1 MTMKKLITLL
11 LLLMATS
18 IFSYSQTQR
27 LVLIEEATNAS
38 CGPCASQNPG
48 FDALLNQNRDKLTAI
63 KYHWYFPGFD
73 PMHNHNVLEN
83 NARVSYYGINGVPT
97 ATIDGVIPSVSG
109 YPGSPGGY
117 TQTLINQ
124 YAAIESSFE
133 IDMNHYFSPNE
144 DSIYVTM
151 RIRAVE
157 DVSGIMIA
165 QIVVIEKHIHFNS
178 APGSNGEKD
187 FYDVMKKMLP
197 GHLGTKIPES
207 WEAGEYIIIKE
218 SWELAN
224 IYDFDE
230 IGVVG
235 FIQSS
240 ANKSVKQAAN
250 SSTDPLIPYYSLDA
264 SVTAIGNMTK
274 KNCMGFVNPI
284 VTINNYGA
292 DEITSIDINYKVN
305 ESAVETFNWTG
316 NLAFLESQEVLLPEY
331 SFNVED
337 ENNLII
343 YVSDPNSSPD
353 EFPNNDTISQVFAK
367 AMLAPEEI
375 QLMIR
380 LDVNPEE
387 ITWEI
392 TDDEGEIAFS
402 GGPYSAAGS
411 IVNESFLFENS
422 GCYTFTILDAGGDG
436 FIAPGFFALFF
447 GSNEIII
454 SGTSFGAMAYE
465 QFSVDAGYSQTFDI
479 SPGFQFVSSHIS
491 AVEPNMEVVVAE
503 IISDN
508 LLYVRNSEGAM
519 LRKIGPNWV
528 NGIGD
533 WIGTEGYLIKYVGSG
548 QFTISGEL
556 IAATTPIDLTAG
568 FQFVSY
574 LPTVE
579 IDASEAYA
587 SIIGDDLLYVRNSE
601 GAMLRKIGPNWVNGI
616 GNCVPNEGYLVKMAS
631 DASLI
636 YPEGGKSVNTNRP
649 LPKHFEFE
657 GGNAA
662 EPVYTIYISGL
673 EIGDEVAA
681 FDDDLL
687 TGVLRI
693 NSKNTFENE
702 LAVFSTVFSGAG
714 YKSGNPI
721 VLKVFDNATQKI
733 VKTEYTL
740 ENVFG
745 ETYMQKNYPSEDG
758 LYSVINI
765 TKSSASLI
773 EETLSVYPNP
783 ASDLLNINSN
793 NQILNVKILNYTG
806 QIVAD
811 NKFNNNEVIINTSVY
826 NSGIYFIQIETIKG
840 ISIKKV
846 VIN

>member
-48 FDALLNQNRDKLTAI
+48 FDALLSQNRDKLTAI

-133 IDMNHYFSPNE
+133 MDMNHYFSPNE

-207 WEAGEYIIIKE
+207 WEAGDYIIIKE
-218 SWELAN
+218 AWELAN
-224 IYDFDE
+224 IYDSDE

-264 SVTAIGNMTK
+264 SVTAIGNMTE

-353 EFPNNDTISQVFAK
+353 EFPNNDTISRVFAK

-422 GCYTFTILDAGGDG
+422 GCYTFAILDAGGDG

-465 QFSVDAGYSQTFDI
+465 QFSVDAGSSQTFDI
-479 SPGFQFVSSHIS
+479 
-491 AVEPNMEVVVAE
+491 
-503 IISDN
+503 
-508 LLYVRNSEGAM
+508 
-519 LRKIGPNWV
+519 
-528 NGIGD
+528 
-533 WIGTEGYLIKYVGSG
+533 
-548 QFTISGEL
+548 
-556 IAATTPIDLTAG
+556 
-568 FQFVSY
+568 
-574 LPTVE
+574 
-579 IDASEAYA
+579 
-587 SIIGDDLLYVRNSE
+587 
-601 GAMLRKIGPNWVNGI
+601 
-616 GNCVPNEGYLVKMAS
+616 
-631 DASLI
+631 
-636 YPEGGKSVNTNRP
+636 
-649 LPKHFEFE
+649 
-657 GGNAA
+657 
-662 EPVYTIYISGL
+662 
-673 EIGDEVAA
+673 
-681 FDDDLL
+681 
-687 TGVLRI
+687 
-693 NSKNTFENE
+693 
-702 LAVFSTVFSGAG
+702 
-714 YKSGNPI
+714 
-721 VLKVFDNATQKI
+721 
-733 VKTEYTL
+733 
-740 ENVFG
+740 
-745 ETYMQKNYPSEDG
+745 
-758 LYSVINI
+758 
-765 TKSSASLI
+765 
-773 EETLSVYPNP
+773 
-783 ASDLLNINSN
+783 
-793 NQILNVKILNYTG
+793 
-806 QIVAD
+806 
-811 NKFNNNEVIINTSVY
+811 
-826 NSGIYFIQIETIKG
+826 
-840 ISIKKV
+840 
-846 VIN
+846 